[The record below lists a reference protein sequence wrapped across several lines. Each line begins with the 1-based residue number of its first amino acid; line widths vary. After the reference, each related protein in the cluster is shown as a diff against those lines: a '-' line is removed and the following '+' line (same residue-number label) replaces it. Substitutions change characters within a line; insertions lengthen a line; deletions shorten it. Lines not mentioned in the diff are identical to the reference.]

1 MFASYWSY
9 LNEERHPAQAKEAR
23 QLYEYFD
30 ACYTQGITVDDEYC
44 RKLADFT
51 KEYFEADFSE
61 NGMFWDKVKISY
73 VNW

>member
-1 MFASYWSY
+1 MNILMSV
-9 LNEERHPAQAKEAR
+9 LP
-23 QLYEYFD
+23 
-30 ACYTQGITVDDEYC
+30 QGITVDDDYC

-73 VNW
+73 PKLVTRC